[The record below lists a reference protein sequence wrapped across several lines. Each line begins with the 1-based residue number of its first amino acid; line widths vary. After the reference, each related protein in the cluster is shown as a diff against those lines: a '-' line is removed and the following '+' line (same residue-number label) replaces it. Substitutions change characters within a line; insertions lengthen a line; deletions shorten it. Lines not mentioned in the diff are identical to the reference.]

1 MSYKSCLI
9 RVATGLRLENL
20 CEGQNLNL
28 KDFGGGK
35 PNDIMYTLHRLKFCQ
50 VGQVCDLGICPPCP
64 LNGTL
69 SIYVRYTLACV
80 QTYMHSLS
88 SDIIDIIGIYSNM
101 YSINVHDMQFPI
113 PEFSM
118 ETLLLCSLHCTST
131 AFVFFTRDLIKI
143 YIQYTLYDDTN
154 IHYVS
159 YKYTLC
165 VLQIVCRGLYTSACA
180 QALKQSFF

>member
-1 MSYKSCLI
+1 MSYKSSLI
-9 RVATGLRLENL
+9 HVAIVLCLENL
-20 CEGQNLNL
+20 CGGQNLNSKIL
-28 KDFGGGK
+28 EGGDLTILCTPYIDSNFAKWGK
-35 PNDIMYTLHRLKFCQ
+35 F
-50 VGQVCDLGICPPCP
+50 VLGNLPPRP

-131 AFVFFTRDLIKI
+131 SFIFFTRDLIKI
-143 YIQYTLYDDTN
+143 
-154 IHYVS
+154 
-159 YKYTLC
+159 
-165 VLQIVCRGLYTSACA
+165 
-180 QALKQSFF
+180 